1 MDYRQLIFV
10 MLQAMADMKKPAELI
25 SINMT
30 GGIRLFQLVP
40 TQLTITCSIIGVQFD
55 LYAFCMDGSTT

>member
-1 MDYRQLIFV
+1 